1 MHSILHRL
9 LKPLCALLLGIG
21 LFAAAGPGTA
31 ADTPAA
37 QAVEDTASRML
48 VALKQQREALRADPS
63 KIYGLVERIAVP
75 RFDFEA
81 ISQWVLGRNWRG
93 ASPEQRQRF
102 TAEFQN
108 LLVRIYS
115 NALLEYSDETV
126 RFLPGA
132 APNADGDVLVRSE
145 FVRRAG
151 PAVPINY
158 SVHQKNGQ
166 WLVYDVTVDG
176 VSLVANYRTTFA
188 NQVRDQGM
196 DGLIAS
202 LAKLNASGGK

>member
-1 MHSILHRL
+1 MLPILHRL

-21 LFAAAGPGTA
+21 LFAAAGPVTA

-108 LLVRIYS
+108 LLVR
-115 NALLEYSDETV
+115 
-126 RFLPGA
+126 
-132 APNADGDVLVRSE
+132 SE

-202 LAKLNASGGK
+202 LAKLNASGGR

>member
-1 MHSILHRL
+1 MHRFLQA
-9 LKPLCALLLGIG
+9 PYALLLCLG
-21 LFAAAGPGTA
+21 LLAGAASPAFAADAPV
-31 ADTPAA
+31 
-37 QAVEDTASRML
+37 QAVEGTASRML
-48 VALKQQREALRADPS
+48 AALGQQREALRADPS
-63 KIYGLVERIAVP
+63 KIYALVERIAVP

-81 ISQWVLGRNWRG
+81 ISQWVLGRNWRA

-115 NALLEYSDETV
+115 NALLEYSNETV
-126 RFLPGA
+126 RFQPGA
-132 APNADGDVLVRSE
+132 TPNADGEALVRSD

-151 PAVPINY
+151 PPVPINY
-158 SVHQKNGQ
+158 SVHQKNGE

-176 VSLVANYRTTFA
+176 ISLVANYRTTFA
-188 NQVRDQGM
+188 NQIRDQGM

-202 LAKLNASGGK
+202 LVKLNASGGK